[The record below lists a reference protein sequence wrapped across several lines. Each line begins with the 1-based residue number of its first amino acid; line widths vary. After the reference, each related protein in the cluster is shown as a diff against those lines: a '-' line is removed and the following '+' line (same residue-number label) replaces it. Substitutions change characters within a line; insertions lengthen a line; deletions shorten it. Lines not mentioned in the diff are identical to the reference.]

1 MVQVLLAYIVA
12 HFPVRR
18 SLLVWYGGAGGV
30 GSLGEPFAPDKGAV
44 RILMSP
50 LDIASYSM
58 RRYSRSR
65 HSYRQV
71 EVWGHRVKRF
81 LGKFVLVPLVA
92 LMGFF
97 IVAPTPAFAVGCSG
111 DYCSGQD
118 PLSTGCSADAYTV
131 HTASVYGTY
140 GARTV
145 EIRWSPTCK
154 TNWARVNWVTTNVK
168 AVQQTGYTQGYSSN
182 NGTVAWSKM
191 IYSPTLC
198 VKGVIWGS
206 WGTTETAC
214 V

>member
-1 MVQVLLAYIVA
+1 M
-12 HFPVRR
+12 
-18 SLLVWYGGAGGV
+18 GG
-30 GSLGEPFAPDKGAV
+30 
-44 RILMSP
+44 
-50 LDIASYSM
+50 
-58 RRYSRSR
+58 YSRSR
-65 HSYRQV
+65 RSYRRV
-71 EVWGHRVKRF
+71 EVRGHRMKTF
-81 LGKFVLVPLVA
+81 LRKIVLVPLVA
-92 LMGFF
+92 LMPLFV
-97 IVAPTPAFAVGCSG
+97 IAPTPAFAVSCYG

-131 HTASVYGTY
+131 HTASVYGTN
-140 GARTV
+140 GASTV

-182 NGTVAWSKM
+182 NGTTAWSKM

-198 VKGVIWGS
+198 VKAVTWGN